1 MRIHIIQPTHYTDPV
16 SRRLFKTRKL
26 SVVPLTL
33 PYLAAL
39 IPKEVEVAIVDEKT
53 RFFDFN
59 RPCDCVFITVSTLN
73 SLRTYEIAGGYRRKG
88 VKVIM
93 GGPHCYFHKEEV
105 LEHADAVAVG
115 EGEILIPE
123 ILADLSKGQLK
134 RVYQTETLHDLNSLP
149 LPRWDLLDF
158 GTSKRFRAVAVQ
170 TSRGCPNACT
180 FCAERFYL
188 GKRYR
193 LCPVDQV
200 IEEIRSSKSR
210 QILFVDSTFTGNRSR
225 TMQLMERL
233 IPLKIRWSALWTAD
247 RVVDSEFMTLAKRS
261 GLLHINI
268 GIESIKQE
276 TLDGMNKRTTKAESL
291 TAVVKALRDMD
302 ISFSF
307 NLIFG
312 WDTDMKDD
320 FPATLRFLEENKVHA
335 AFFNPLSPH
344 KGTRLYDEY
353 LLQGRILDSDNLNRW
368 PGISVQIQPKNLSP
382 RELEEGIRTMYKN
395 FYSWSSMLRRLPLPI
410 SMTSL
415 ATWIVNLSQRKMAS
429 GRAEDFDDY

>member
-1 MRIHIIQPTHYTDPV
+1 MRIHIIQPTHYKDPI
-16 SRRLFKTRKL
+16 SRSLFKTKEL

-39 IPKEVEVAIVDEKT
+39 IPKEVEVAIMDEKT
-53 RFFDFN
+53 RSLDFK
-59 RPCDCVFITVSTLN
+59 RHCDCVFITVWTLN
-73 SLRTYEIAGGYRRKG
+73 SLRAYEIAQGYRRKG
-88 VKVIM
+88 VRVIM

-123 ILADLSKGQLK
+123 IFTDLSMGQLK
-134 RVYQTETLHDLNSLP
+134 RVYQAETLHDLKGLP

-158 GTSKRFRAVAVQ
+158 GTLKRFHAVAVQ
-170 TSRGCPNACT
+170 TSRGCPNACR

-193 LCPVDQV
+193 QRPVDEV
-200 IEEIRSSKSR
+200 IEEIRSSKSG
-210 QILFVDSTFTGNRSR
+210 QILFVDSNFVGNRSR

-247 RVVDSEFMTLAKRS
+247 CVLDSELMTLAKRS
-261 GLLHINI
+261 GMLHINI

-276 TLDGMNKRTTKAESL
+276 TLDGMNKRTTKAENL
-291 TAVVKALRDMD
+291 TEVIKALRDLG

-312 WDTDMKDD
+312 WDSDRKED
-320 FPATLRFLEENKVHA
+320 FLATLRLFEKNKVHA
-335 AFFNPLSPH
+335 AFFNSLSPH
-344 KGTRLYDEY
+344 KGTHLYDEY
-353 LLQGRILDSDNLNRW
+353 LSHGRILDPNSLNRW
-368 PGISVQIQPKNLSP
+368 PGISAQIRPKNFSP
-382 RELEEGIRTMYKN
+382 RELQEGIRMMYQN
-395 FYSWSSMLRRLPLPI
+395 FYSWSSMLHRLALPV
-410 SMTSL
+410 SKASL
-415 ATWIVNLSQRKMAS
+415 ASWIVNLSQRKMAS
-429 GRAEDFDDY
+429 GNTEDFDSY